1 MKIVKSR
8 DKIEKKKLLT
18 NKSVCPD
25 TNHPACYAPGIYA
38 ITIITV
44 SEGVPIALALSPHT

>member
-25 TNHPACYAPGIYA
+25 TNHPACYAPSIYT

-44 SEGVPIALALSPHT
+44 